1 MLAHQNYQKWTE
13 VVVNIINN
21 KAEFLMKKKYL
32 ITEMRSSAL
41 ASVPLFFPLVA
52 EDGTQNQY

>member
-1 MLAHQNYQKWTE
+1 MFTHQIYQKLSE
-13 VVVNIINN
+13 VLVNIINN
-21 KAEFLMKKKYL
+21 KAEFQMKKKYL

-52 EDGTQNQY
+52 EDGTQNQS